1 MYRAVQG
8 ESSLRTLSRRGPTMH
23 ALLETVIY
31 EAVPGVGPVAPPGAD
46 KVALI
51 ISWLLALAGLAC
63 VAGVIISGVKIAL
76 AGHGRGGGGEHGMA
90 LVMSLLGAVVCAVA
104 FGLVT
109 LMGL

>member
-1 MYRAVQG
+1 MRMLGTIYMGGPICRRAG
-8 ESSLRTLSRRGPTMH
+8 
-23 ALLETVIY
+23 
-31 EAVPGVGPVAPPGAD
+31 APPGAD
-46 KVALI
+46 KVGLI

-63 VAGVIISGVKIAL
+63 VAGVIIAGVKIAL

-109 LMGL
+109 FMGL

>member
-1 MYRAVQG
+1 M
-8 ESSLRTLSRRGPTMH
+8 
-23 ALLETVIY
+23 
-31 EAVPGVGPVAPPGAD
+31 
-46 KVALI
+46 
-51 ISWLLALAGLAC
+51 
-63 VAGVIISGVKIAL
+63 AGVIKAGVQIAL